1 MVSGMKVGWA
11 VVGAVTLLTASVMV
25 ASRPSAFTPRL
36 RIPAS
41 IEVPGRDSGPAV
53 VRSAGKGE
61 SPTLVQLRAD
71 GAAPAP
77 AVPRPMAINGPESP
91 SEVYEPLPGRDE
103 LEPRQALL
111 RFLFQSAPYS
121 GSRSHESEAELSP
134 PSLTLPTG
142 MPLPRG

>member
-11 VVGAVTLLTASVMV
+11 VVGAVSLLTATVMV

-36 RIPAS
+36 AIPAS
-41 IEVPGRDSGPAV
+41 IDAPGGESWSASVQPAP
-53 VRSAGKGE
+53 KGE

-77 AVPRPMAINGPESP
+77 VVSHPLSTAGPDTSNQA
-91 SEVYEPLPGRDE
+91 YEPLPGRDE
-103 LEPRQALL
+103 LEPGQALL
-111 RFLFQSAPYS
+111 RFLFQSAPYA
-121 GSRSHESEAELSP
+121 GGQESEAELSP
-134 PSLTLPTG
+134 PSLTLPNG